1 MMKISKFLHDVM
13 LANREFDLN
22 FDSFSIG
29 QLQSKEWVAEVMW
42 DVRQVERVEYGT
54 IFNLCGW
61 YGILPAMIWLKN
73 IPFVNI
79 RSFDIDESCK
89 KIADRINRT
98 KLQDSWRFQA
108 VTKDIFD
115 LTFEGDSY
123 ELYSY
128 AKDKWFEVNETPD
141 TIINTSCE
149 HTNSFW
155 FHKVPDGKIVI
166 LQSNN
171 FLDGDGHINC
181 MEDLDEFKE
190 IYPLSR
196 IWYDGSMT
204 FEKYK
209 RFMLVGVK

>member
-1 MMKISKFLHDVM
+1 MKLSRFLHDIM
-13 LANREFDLN
+13 LANNEFDFN
-22 FDSFSIG
+22 FDAFSIG
-29 QLQSKEWVAEVMW
+29 QLQSKEWLVEIMK
-42 DVRQVERVEYGT
+42 DVRMVEKIEYGN

-61 YGILPAMIWLKN
+61 YGILPAMIWVTN
-73 IPFVNI
+73 IPFVMI

-115 LTFEGDSY
+115 MNFEKDSY
-123 ELYSY
+123 KLYSY
-128 AKDKWFEVNETPD
+128 GKQKWFDVSESPD

-149 HTNSFW
+149 HTSSDW
-155 FHKVPDGKIVI
+155 YYKVPSDKVVI

-171 FLDGDGHINC
+171 SFAEEGHINAVAS
-181 MEDLDEFKE
+181 LDEFKDM
-190 IYPLSR
+190 YPMR
-196 IWYDGSMT
+196 RVFYGGSMT

-209 RFMLVGVK
+209 RFMLVGIK